1 MLLEG
6 LPAEQLARLGHED
19 NLSELKALVA
29 TVSKFLEIHR
39 LGLASIDVLSERELS
54 QLDFL
59 VATAVS
65 CLLMLLLAFP
75 LAYFHPVST
84 FTKSLLALI
93 VDAVQEET
101 ILHASSPHRANAC
114 WALADISMEAAWRVE
129 VFVRRFLSFHD
140 GQNRLL
146 FTEAPLRTMIPRSAG
161 DKIFFGT

>member
-29 TVSKFLEIHR
+29 TVSKFLEIQR

-84 FTKSLLALI
+84 FTKSLL
-93 VDAVQEET
+93 QEET

-114 WALADISMEAAWRVE
+114 WALADISMEAAWRAE

-140 GQNRLL
+140 RQNRLL